1 MKKITMVCAFF
12 ALLYSGQIYAQQ
24 AEKSAQDLKKDQIS
38 FYQDLIK
45 RSNDPKEIAKA
56 EAMLAEL
63 KAKKALSPAE
73 EQQKMSETLSPAQ
86 YDAWKSKTKQNS
98 IIKPEENK

>member
-1 MKKITMVCAFF
+1 MKKITTVCAFF

-73 EQQKMSETLSPAQ
+73 EQQKMSETATPAE
-86 YDAWKSKTKQNS
+86 YNAWKSKTQQNF